1 MAAAQGS
8 PVSACSQRRLR
19 IISGHLQAGTAASLT
34 PNECKAPGA
43 PSIPKKR
50 QELLKWNG
58 WGYNDSK
65 FTFNKKGQAEF
76 TGKR

>member
-1 MAAAQGS
+1 M
-8 PVSACSQRRLR
+8 P
-19 IISGHLQAGTAASLT
+19 
-34 PNECKAPGA
+34 PPPGQSEKIKE
-43 PSIPKKR
+43 PIFVRSVIPKRR

-65 FTFNKKGQAEF
+65 FVVKVDEKQNLQVYF